1 MTHKLLNLT
10 SWIAAN
16 PVKVRLIVFTL
27 LMALAMAA
35 VFLPGVTAMA
45 EWAPGGGG

>member
-1 MTHKLLNLT
+1 MTRKLITLT

-16 PVKVRLIVFTL
+16 PLKIRLIIFTIL
-27 LMALAMAA
+27 LVLAMAA
-35 VFLPGVTAMA
+35 VLLPGVTAMA